1 MKKLLSLVL
10 ILSLLLC
17 GCYKTPVHVPT
28 DPPPAPD
35 EPIAPNPPADV
46 PEVAPPVFTQQPM
59 LAVSTPATTEYFSD
73 EKGNTL
79 FSHTYQTMQLTTQD
93 PEVADKII
101 IDFLARIDQSHMQA
115 QLLHQQALS
124 SATLDAPYA
133 LSTLYSPMRI
143 DQNVLSLYGATMSYS
158 GGIHPDHNCTG
169 ASYSMLTGDVL
180 TLGGILTDVNALT
193 GLCELVLTELRNNK
207 DTYQLIGG
215 YEAVVKER
223 LLSNESYNEDWYFSP
238 SGLCILFPPYEI
250 APYAS
255 GVISVEIPY
264 ENLSGIIADDF
275 FPPET
280 EYPVGDV
287 SVVRWNDAE
296 IENFN
301 QIAEINIDADGEAF
315 LLYTENTVYDV
326 RLEVGSWSPYGD
338 SFFPEYTAF
347 ASRSLTPGDAIIARV
362 YFPDVLPA
370 MRLVYKCGA
379 ETKYFFLAQSGKDGS
394 IYLSDQ

>member
-1 MKKLLSLVL
+1 MKKLLLLVL

-35 EPIAPNPPADV
+35 EPIAPKPPEDI

-59 LAVSTPATTEYFSD
+59 LAVSMPATTEYFPD
-73 EKGNTL
+73 EEGNTL

-115 QLLHQQALS
+115 QLLHQQVLS
-124 SATLDAPYA
+124 SATPDAPYA

-238 SGLCILFPPYEI
+238 SGLCILFPP
-250 APYAS
+250 
-255 GVISVEIPY
+255 
-264 ENLSGIIADDF
+264 
-275 FPPET
+275 
-280 EYPVGDV
+280 
-287 SVVRWNDAE
+287 
-296 IENFN
+296 
-301 QIAEINIDADGEAF
+301 
-315 LLYTENTVYDV
+315 
-326 RLEVGSWSPYGD
+326 
-338 SFFPEYTAF
+338 
-347 ASRSLTPGDAIIARV
+347 
-362 YFPDVLPA
+362 
-370 MRLVYKCGA
+370 
-379 ETKYFFLAQSGKDGS
+379 
-394 IYLSDQ
+394 